1 MTKEEELSQ
10 YMYQIEQYK
19 EQLNQLDIQS
29 QYLQSAML
37 DYSKAKIT
45 LEKLDKLDK
54 EVDMLVPIGGG
65 TFLDSKVNNSSK
77 VLIDIGMGYVI
88 EKINQDAIKKI
99 DKRIKELEKTQDR
112 LNETIEQVQNEV
124 ATVSAKAQELVG
136 EEKK

>member
-45 LEKLDKLDK
+45 LEQLDKLDK

-77 VLIDIGMGYVI
+77 VLIDIGMGYVT
-88 EKINQDAIKKI
+88 EKTNQDAIKKI

-112 LNETIEQVQNEV
+112 LNEIIEQVQNEV
-124 ATVSAKAQELVG
+124 ATVSSKAQELVG

>member
-19 EQLNQLDIQS
+19 EQLNQLDMQS
-29 QYLQSAML
+29 QYLQSAIM
-37 DYSKAKIT
+37 DYSKAKIALEQ
-45 LEKLDKLDK
+45 LEKTDK

-77 VLIDIGMGYVI
+77 VLVDIGMGYVA
-88 EKINQDAIKKI
+88 EKKNDDAIKKI
-99 DKRIKELEKTQDR
+99 DERIKELEKTQDR
-112 LNETIEQVQNEV
+112 LNEMIEQVQSE
-124 ATVSAKAQELVG
+124 AAAVSAKAQELMG

>member
-112 LNETIEQVQNEV
+112 LNEIIEQVQNEV